1 MARRNFRKKRK
12 NDKFFAYIT
21 LVIVIISILLI
32 TYLLVKY
39 SKPQVKKRK
48 IIKKVVEKN
57 KKADENIY
65 FARTF
70 VEDFLFLSN
79 INFSEFSRKG
89 YTEFRIK
96 IKDKDY
102 RIIKSKFEIYTKR
115 RDFILKIK
123 KISDKKYDWL
133 LFKKESLK
141 IEIIVNI
148 AKTKVVKTDKKSKV
162 SIIIDD
168 IGNNRYSIDELS
180 KLNYKIA
187 FSILPNSP
195 FRNYGRDMGKKH
207 KKQIMLHLPLE
218 PIKSNGYKLNLNGFL
233 LVSMRDEIIKN
244 YTEEYI
250 SMVPEAKGVNNH
262 TGSLFTTRVDKMKTV
277 LSIIKRKK
285 LFFIDSKTTAK
296 TIGYKLAKRMRIK
309 TGIRDIFLDGDNEK
323 ITILNFKHLFSIA
336 REKGYAIGI
345 GHPKPE
351 TIKVMRERVEKLAR
365 KYNIEL
371 VYPSTIVK

>member
-1 MARRNFRKKRK
+1 MAKRNFRKKKK
-12 NDKFFAYIT
+12 NDKFFAYMT
-21 LVIVIISILLI
+21 LVIVIISILII

-39 SKPQVKKRK
+39 SKPQVKKQKVKKIVKTRK
-48 IIKKVVEKN
+48 HSEEIIF
-57 KKADENIY
+57 Y
-65 FARTF
+65 ARTF

-79 INFSEFSRKG
+79 ISFSEFSRKG

-102 RIIKSKFEIYTKR
+102 KIIKSKFEIYTKR
-115 RDFILKIK
+115 RGFILKIK
-123 KISDKKYDWL
+123 KINDKKYDWL
-133 LFKKESLK
+133 LFKNEKLK
-141 IEIIVNI
+141 IEIIVYI
-148 AKTKVVKTDKKSKV
+148 VKTKIIKTNKKSKV

-168 IGNNRYSIDELS
+168 IGNNRFSIDELS

-187 FSILPNSP
+187 FSILPDSP
-195 FRNYGRDMGKKH
+195 FRNYGREMGKKY

-250 SMVPEAKGVNNH
+250 SMVPEAVGVNNH
-262 TGSLFTTRVDKMKTV
+262 TGSLFTTRADKMRIV
-277 LSIIKRKK
+277 LSVIKKNR

-296 TIGYKLAKRMRIK
+296 TIGYKLAKKMKIP

-323 ITILNFKHLFSIA
+323 ITILNFRHLFSIA
-336 REKGYAIGI
+336 KEKGAAIGI
-345 GHPKPE
+345 GHPKTE
-351 TIKVMRERVEKLAR
+351 TIKVMMERVEKLAK

-371 VYPSTIVK
+371 VYPSKLVR